1 MENTHGSTKPTNTET
16 IRKMDGKPIA
26 TIRTNTETGEQRGY
40 DNRGNYVGRFD
51 PKSKTTYDNKNRP
64 VSKGNGL
71 VGVATNSLC
80 HKGMGAV
87 CHPVAVVE
95 SSYRPRNVSRPI
107 PVNSSAS
114 PRPPYRPVPAV
125 PSSYYPRGPRWR

>member
-40 DNRGNYVGRFD
+40 DNRGNYIGRYD
-51 PKSKTTYDNKNRP
+51 SKKKVTYDNKNRP

-87 CHPVAVVE
+87 CHPVGVLE
-95 SSYRPRNVSRPI
+95 SSYRRQAAN
-107 PVNSSAS
+107 
-114 PRPPYRPVPAV
+114 RPVPAV
-125 PSSYYPRGPRWR
+125 PSSYYPRARSRW

>member
-1 MENTHGSTKPTNTET
+1 MENTHGSTKPTKTET

-40 DNRGNYVGRFD
+40 DNRGNYIGRYD
-51 PKSKTTYDNKNRP
+51 SKKKVTYDNKNRP

-87 CHPVAVVE
+87 CHPVGVLE
-95 SSYRPRNVSRPI
+95 SSYRRQ
-107 PVNSSAS
+107 AA
-114 PRPPYRPVPAV
+114 YRPVPAV
-125 PSSYYPRGPRWR
+125 PSSYYPRARSRW